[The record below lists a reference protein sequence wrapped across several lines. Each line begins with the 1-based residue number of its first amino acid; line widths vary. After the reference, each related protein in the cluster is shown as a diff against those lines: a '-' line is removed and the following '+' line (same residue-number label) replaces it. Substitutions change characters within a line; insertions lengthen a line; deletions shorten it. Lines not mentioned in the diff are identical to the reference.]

1 MLWHLYIVLG
11 CLANMIW
18 FVWPPLLTDVLPGCL
33 WPNLI
38 NLGRQAPQPQQ
49 KCCIHFCKWQ
59 VFEPHFWD
67 ENIYVYPIYI
77 YEHPYIY
84 TSMCTIIKTYMLGRC
99 PICKS
104 TRWVQPISF
113 TAHAEKQ
120 CASRFYNQRFSF
132 TVRWWGLTTTRSLWM
147 TALADCSLWCD
158 QAHAH
163 IRWSEYAQ
171 TKMFQP

>member
-1 MLWHLYIVLG
+1 MGQLRNETKGIQLESRPTWVMGRPRQAAQVRLG
-11 CLANMIW
+11 EVQPLIRQVVDRIFVMFCKENAMTSLHCVRVPCKHDLVCLA
-18 FVWPPLLTDVLPGCL
+18 PLLTDVLPGCL

-49 KCCIHFCKWQ
+49 KCCIHFCKWH

-84 TSMCTIIKTYMLGRC
+84 TSMCTIIKTYNWCVHKAIGN
-99 PICKS
+99 
-104 TRWVQPISF
+104 SF

-120 CASRFYNQRFSF
+120 CASNTVFFYR
-132 TVRWWGLTTTRSLWM
+132 
-147 TALADCSLWCD
+147 
-158 QAHAH
+158 
-163 IRWSEYAQ
+163 
-171 TKMFQP
+171 